1 MIYKKMGRISVYES
15 LSQVVYGFAPQAV
28 GFNENVLIP
37 QAGVN
42 ELAYIAEQIRNVSR
56 CLQG

>member
-15 LSQVVYGFAPQAV
+15 LRRDVYGFTSKAL